1 MATVLIVEDDR
12 KVSRAL
18 GIRLASAGYT
28 IATAYDAATAL
39 GSARQSHPDIVLLD
53 VTLPAGDGFIV
64 AERLRQNPSTC
75 AVPIVFITASKQP
88 GLRRRAAG
96 VGAAAFLEK
105 PFSGHQLLEIVAE
118 RLAGA
123 STSAP

>member
-18 GIRLASAGYT
+18 GIRLASAGYAV
-28 IATAYDAATAL
+28 ATAYDAATAL
-39 GSARQSHPDIVLLD
+39 GSARQSHPDLVLLD
-53 VTLPAGDGFIV
+53 ITLPAGDGFIV

-88 GLRRRAAG
+88 GLRKRAAE
-96 VGAAAFLEK
+96 VGAAGFLEK
-105 PFSGHQLLEIVAE
+105 PFSGQELLEIVSE
-118 RLAGA
+118 RLGSLAA
-123 STSAP
+123 S

>member
-18 GIRLASAGYT
+18 GIRLASAGYQ

-39 GSARQSHPDIVLLD
+39 GSARQSHPDLVLLD
-53 VTLPAGDGFIV
+53 VTLPAGDGFMV

-75 AVPIVFITASKQP
+75 AVPIIFITASKQP
-88 GLRRRAAG
+88 GLRKRAAE
-96 VGAAAFLEK
+96 VGAAGFLEK
-105 PFSGHQLLEIVAE
+105 PFSGHELLTLVAE
-118 RLAGA
+118 RLIPAA
-123 STSAP
+123 VT